1 MIPENV
7 YPILEAIDSEGA
19 NSVLDLFLA
28 KDKRNILLNDNI
40 DESIIESVYIPLRFY
55 EEDSSN
61 EPVTLYINSRGGD
74 FFTSFFLA
82 DVIENYKKPLKI
94 IGLGCCY
101 SAAFYLL
108 TAGKNNPNVKRLAY
122 DKTTGLIHAG
132 SYNLEKDVPKLLDV
146 INLENKMQGKIE
158 EFFLRNSNLTAEEY
172 KSHYKDDWYMTAKEM
187 LDKGLIDEII
197 K

>member
-1 MIPENV
+1 MDAEETN
-7 YPILEAIDSEGA
+7 
-19 NSVLDLFLA
+19 NVLDSFFS
-28 KDKRNILLNDNI
+28 KNKRNILLNDNI
-40 DESIIESVYIPLRFY
+40 DDSVIESVFIPLHYY
-55 EEDSSN
+55 EEDDSE

-74 FFTSFFLA
+74 FFTSFFLT

-94 IGLGCCY
+94 VGLGFCY

-108 TAGKNNPNVKRLAY
+108 VAGKNNPNVKRLAY

-132 SYNLEKDVPKLLDV
+132 SYNLEKDVPKLLDI
-146 INLENKMQGKIE
+146 INLEGKMQGKIE
-158 EFFLRNSNLTAEEY
+158 EFFLRNSSLTAEEY
-172 KSHYKDDWYMTAKEM
+172 TAHYKDDWYLTAEEM